1 MTNTTSLGAT
11 RVIVGVDTHRDEHVA
26 VAIDRLG
33 AWLGQHNLRAVS
45 SGYDGLHC
53 WASGL
58 GEIVTFGIE
67 GTGSYGAGLA
77 RFLAARG
84 CTIFE
89 VNRPDRS
96 TRRRVGKSDPV
107 DAEMAARS
115 VLAGVARDY
124 PKSGLDTVEMIRM
137 LKIVKSSAMK
147 ARTQAMN
154 QMKALIV
161 TAPLELRHQLAGLHV
176 SRLVARC
183 ARFRPGHLSTPT
195 ETTRYCLRLL
205 ARRHGQLTAEID
217 GIDTEMLRLTAEAA
231 PALVDLFGIGPD
243 TAATLLVTAGGNPER
258 LRSEAAFA
266 ALCGVNP
273 IPASSGRTNRHRLNR
288 GGDRQANAALYRI
301 VLVRLHYHD
310 PTKEYMSRR
319 LGEGM
324 TKPEVIRCLKRY
336 VARQVYSIL
345 SCMGRKNLAAAPI

>member
-1 MTNTTSLGAT
+1 M
-11 RVIVGVDTHRDEHVA
+11 A

-137 LKIVKSSAMK
+137 LKCRPSAIMG
-147 ARTQAMN
+147 Q
-154 QMKALIV
+154 QMSLSHRPVGELTNPGVGTMGLKRGRPAQFHRPLV
-161 TAPLELRHQLAGLHV
+161 GPQKGRLPLLVPWGLGPAPRGLATAP
-176 SRLVARC
+176 
-183 ARFRPGHLSTPT
+183 
-195 ETTRYCLRLL
+195 
-205 ARRHGQLTAEID
+205 
-217 GIDTEMLRLTAEAA
+217 
-231 PALVDLFGIGPD
+231 
-243 TAATLLVTAGGNPER
+243 
-258 LRSEAAFA
+258 
-266 ALCGVNP
+266 
-273 IPASSGRTNRHRLNR
+273 
-288 GGDRQANAALYRI
+288 
-301 VLVRLHYHD
+301 
-310 PTKEYMSRR
+310 
-319 LGEGM
+319 
-324 TKPEVIRCLKRY
+324 
-336 VARQVYSIL
+336 
-345 SCMGRKNLAAAPI
+345 